1 MTDEKT
7 PPAPTG
13 MNPPKGQKIWQCLHC
28 SRLYLTEQPPE
39 KCPFCLA
46 PVKES

>member
-1 MTDEKT
+1 MSDDKK
-7 PPAPTG
+7 PPIPTG
-13 MNPPKGQKIWQCLHC
+13 QNPPKGQKIWQCFHC

-46 PVKES
+46 PVNE